1 MSLQN
6 FRAKWHHMESKK
18 IFEYVDILILNRLG
32 AKNILH
38 ESKESH
44 DGLGTKARKKVQ
56 IEVRDDRG

>member
-1 MSLQN
+1 
-6 FRAKWHHMESKK
+6 MESKK